1 MRNKARDI
9 LSTIFAIA
17 FSATLIIHIAKHP
30 GDTSPTG
37 EPKPVIVLQE
47 IKAQIPQ
54 PVHEACATQN
64 PGVGDQRPEVR
75 DQCTED
81 IREVVRAASKALDN
95 IEEIAPELIALG
107 QQFIRTLEG
116 WAGSSTGKERER
128 E

>member
-1 MRNKARDI
+1 MRNKAKDI

-47 IKAQIPQ
+47 IKAQTPQ
-54 PVHEACATQN
+54 PAQEACTTQK
-64 PGVGDQRPEVR
+64 PELGDQN
-75 DQCTED
+75 TED
-81 IREVVRAASKALDN
+81 IREVARAASKALDN

-107 QQFIRTLEG
+107 QQFVKTLES
-116 WAGSSTGKERER
+116 WAGSSTGNIIKNFKEEAN
-128 E
+128 

>member
-47 IKAQIPQ
+47 IKAQTPQ
-54 PVHEACATQN
+54 PAHEACATQK
-64 PGVGDQRPEVR
+64 PEVR
-75 DQCTED
+75 DQNTED

-95 IEEIAPELIALG
+95 IKEIAPELIALG
-107 QQFIRTLEG
+107 QQFVKTLES
-116 WAGSSTGKERER
+116 WAGSSTGNIIKNFKEEAN
-128 E
+128 